1 MLTAS
6 HRRPLLAAGL
16 ALTLALAPA
25 ALVTAGP
32 APADNKDKA
41 VSPAEKIKKQLDQ
54 TISLEITEQPLT
66 LALNQIREQT
76 KINFV
81 IDKFTIQQM
90 GMDPEQMPV
99 NVKLKDVKVRTALRS
114 ALSPYNLGYAIMGDT
129 VLISTD
135 DMAMHRQMRQR
146 VSVELEKVDLA
157 AALKQLS
164 RETATNLM
172 LDSRVGK
179 EAKTEVSLQMEDV
192 PLETAVRLVA
202 EMAGLKPV
210 KVGNVLFVTTKT
222 LANEMRNDPDLNQ
235 PGVNPGVM
243 PGMPG
248 MPGGPGMPVPGGAF
262 PPGGG
267 PGGIGVPIGPAAPVP
282 GGAVPGVEKP
292 VDPDS
297 KPVEDKEKIEKK
309 TDNDRGEG
317 GPKPEPPPNKPEPK
331 PTDVKKDKVG

>member
-1 MLTAS
+1 
-6 HRRPLLAAGL
+6 LLAAGL
-16 ALTLALAPA
+16 ALTLALTPA
-25 ALVTAGP
+25 ALLA
-32 APADNKDKA
+32 APVAPDNKDKTA
-41 VSPAEKIKKQLDQ
+41 SPAEKIKKQLDQ
-54 TISLEITEQPLT
+54 NISLEITEQPLT

-81 IDKFTIQQM
+81 IDKWTIQQM
-90 GMDPEQMPV
+90 GLDPEQMPV

-114 ALSPYNLGYAIMGDT
+114 VLSPYNLGYAIIGDT

-135 DMAMHRQMRQR
+135 DMAMHRQMKQR

-172 LDSRVGK
+172 LDTRVGK

-192 PLETAVRLVA
+192 PLETAVRLVS

-222 LANEMRNDPDLNQ
+222 LANEMRNDPDLVQ
-235 PGVNPGVM
+235 PGNPGVM

-248 MPGGPGMPVPGGAF
+248 GPGGPFAPPGAVF
-262 PPGGG
+262 PGGG
-267 PGGIGVPIGPAAPVP
+267 IAVPVGPAGAAP
-282 GGAVPGVEKP
+282 GAPIPGVEKP
-292 VDPDS
+292 VDPDA
-297 KPVEDKEKIEKK
+297 KPGEEKEKPDK
-309 TDNDRGEG
+309 GET
-317 GPKPEPPPNKPEPK
+317 KPEPK
-331 PTDVKKDKVG
+331 PEKPEPKPEKPEPKPADIKKDKEG